1 MKFACCV
8 IIIVMLSTKSYD
20 VIIIGA
26 GHAGCEAALAA
37 ARMGLSTCI
46 FTMNL
51 DMIGQMSCNP
61 AIGGLAK
68 GHLVREIDALGGE
81 MARAADGA
89 GIQFRMLNRSK
100 GPAVWS
106 LRAQADRILYRLH
119 MLKGLETQ
127 KNLDVKQAMINDILV
142 EGQKTVG
149 VRTSIG
155 IVFGASAV
163 IVTTGTFL
171 KGLIHIGHEN
181 YPSGRA
187 GEFPSVNLSDSL
199 ARLGL
204 KLGRLKTGTP
214 PRLDANTIDF
224 SKTETQWGDD
234 PPIPFSHST
243 EKIENPQLPCYITYT
258 NSETHRI
265 IRDNIGRSAMYGGK
279 ITGIGPRYC
288 PSIEDKVVRFAERE
302 RHQVFLEPEGLET
315 TEYYAN
321 GISTSLPFD
330 VQVEMVRTIPG
341 LEHAEI
347 MRPAYAIEYDFVFPT
362 QLRHSLETKMISG
375 LYLAGQINGTSG
387 YEEAAAQ
394 GLMAGINAALGIREM
409 PPLILGRH
417 EAYTGVLID
426 DLVTKGTKEPY
437 RMFTSRAEYRLLLRH
452 DNADLRLMEKG
463 HEIGLLADDTYQRF
477 LSKKKN
483 IGNELTRIRKTRV
496 KPLMINDTLRA
507 LDTSPITED
516 IPLEILLKRPE
527 VTYEV
532 IRNVMPS
539 DIRLSAEEEKQVE
552 IQVKYEGYINR
563 QMEMAERLARL
574 EDRQIPSG
582 IDYTI
587 IPGISKEI
595 LCKLDEV
602 RPVNLGQAGRIQGMT
617 PAALSLI
624 MVAVEKQRRSEAGR
638 PAGPQVDGTGLETP

>member
-1 MKFACCV
+1 
-8 IIIVMLSTKSYD
+8 MLPTKSYD
-20 VIIIGA
+20 VVVIGA

-37 ARMGLSTCI
+37 ARMGLATCV
-46 FTMNL
+46 FTLNL
-51 DMIGQMSCNP
+51 DTIAHMSCNP

-81 MARAADGA
+81 MAKVTDRA

-106 LRAQADRILYRLH
+106 LRAQADRVLYRLN
-119 MLKGLETQ
+119 MLKVLEAQ
-127 KNLDVKQAMINDILV
+127 KNLDIKQAMIDDILV
-142 EGQKTVG
+142 DGQKISG
-149 VRTSIG
+149 VKTSLG
-155 IVFGASAV
+155 IIFRAKAV

-171 KGLIHIGHEN
+171 KGLIHVGHKN

-199 ARLGL
+199 AGLGL

-214 PRLDANTIDF
+214 PRLDAHTIDF
-224 SKTETQWGDD
+224 SKTEPQWGDD

-243 EKIENPQLPCYITYT
+243 EKITNPQLPCYITYT

-265 IRDNIGRSAMYGGK
+265 IRENINRSAMYGGQ

-288 PSIEDKVVRFAERE
+288 PSIEDKVVRFAGRE

-330 VQVEMVRTIPG
+330 VQVEMVRTIAG
-341 LEHAEI
+341 LEQAEI

-362 QLRHSLETKMISG
+362 QLSHSLETKTISG

-394 GLMAGINAALGIREM
+394 GLMAGINASLRIRNRE
-409 PPLILGRH
+409 PLILGRH

-437 RMFTSRAEYRLLLRH
+437 RLFTSRAEYRLLLRH

-463 HEIGLLADDTYQRF
+463 HAIGLLADNIYERF
-477 LSKKKN
+477 LDKKEK
-483 IGNELTRIRKTRV
+483 IGNELLRLKKTRV

-516 IPLEILLKRPE
+516 ISLDSLLKRPE
-527 VTYEV
+527 VTYGV

-539 DIRLSAEEEKQVE
+539 VIPLSEEEEKQVE
-552 IQVKYEGYINR
+552 IQTKYEGYISR
-563 QMEMAERLARL
+563 QMEMASKLSRL
-574 EDRQIPSG
+574 EDMKIPEI
-582 IDYTI
+582 IDYTAI
-587 IPGISKEI
+587 SGISTEI
-595 LCKLDEV
+595 LGKLLEV
-602 RPVNLGQAGRIQGMT
+602 RPVSIGQAGRIQGMT

-624 MVAVEKQRRSEAGR
+624 MIAVEKDRRRKAGNR
-638 PAGPQVDGTGLETP
+638 KTDPDIGSD

>member
-1 MKFACCV
+1 
-8 IIIVMLSTKSYD
+8 MLPTKSYD
-20 VIIIGA
+20 IIVIGA

-68 GHLVREIDALGGE
+68 GHIVREIDALGGE
-81 MARAADGA
+81 MARATDRA

-106 LRAQADRILYRLH
+106 LRAQADRVLYRLH
-119 MLKGLETQ
+119 MQKVLEAQ

-142 EGQKTVG
+142 EGQITTG
-149 VRTSIG
+149 IRTSIG
-155 IVFGASAV
+155 IVFGARSV

-199 ARLGL
+199 AGLGL

-224 SKTETQWGDD
+224 AKTEPQWGDN

-243 EKIENPQLPCYITYT
+243 DKIENPQLPCYITYT

-265 IRDNIGRSAMYGGK
+265 IRDNIDRSAMYGGK

-362 QLRHSLETKMISG
+362 QLKHSLETKAIEG

-394 GLMAGINAALGIREM
+394 GLMAGINAALGIKKM
-409 PPLILGRH
+409 PPLVLGRH

-463 HEIGLLADDTYQRF
+463 HEIGLLAGDTYQRF
-477 LSKKKN
+477 LAKREN
-483 IGNELTRIRKTRV
+483 IGNELSRIKKTRV
-496 KPLMINDTLRA
+496 KPLMINDALRA
-507 LDTSPITED
+507 LDTPPITED
-516 IPLEILLKRPE
+516 ISLESLLKRPE

-532 IRNVMPS
+532 IRNVMPP
-539 DIRLSAEEEKQVE
+539 DIQLSAEEEKQVE
-552 IQVKYEGYINR
+552 IQVKYEGYITR
-563 QMEMAERLARL
+563 QMELAEKLSRM
-574 EDRQIPSG
+574 EDRKISAG
-582 IDYTI
+582 LDYKT

-638 PAGPQVDGTGLETP
+638 PAEPQSNGTGLEIP